1 MAKTYRRRRCNKRTR
16 RGGVPGTPKK
26 MTAKQWAHSLLSK
39 SGKAGISKSS
49 KNYSKHTP
57 TPGDTSAPAHGAS
70 RIADN

>member
-16 RGGVPGTPKK
+16 RGGAPKK
-26 MTAKQWAHSLLSK
+26 MTAKQWATSLLSK